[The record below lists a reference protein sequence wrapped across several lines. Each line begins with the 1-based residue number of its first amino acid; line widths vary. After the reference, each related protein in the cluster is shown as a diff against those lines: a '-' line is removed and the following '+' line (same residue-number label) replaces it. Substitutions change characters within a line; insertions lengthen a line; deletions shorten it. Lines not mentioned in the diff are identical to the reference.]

1 MFEILSPSIV
11 SLIQSIL
18 LILSGIVILIASIG
32 VLNLDKDMANVVY
45 ARVHILGMVDVA
57 GIIVFVALGQY
68 LFAVIYLVLA
78 PFLAHAMANAY
89 FYGEDDFNSLNAADM
104 VEESEP
110 LDDESEPLD
119 EESELIDDAADI
131 ADDALD
137 EDPDASIEENVDET
151 ENENLDSGDESND

>member
-45 ARVHILGMVDVA
+45 ARVHILGMIDVA
-57 GIIVFVALGQY
+57 GIIVFIALGQY

-104 VEESEP
+104 V
-110 LDDESEPLD
+110 DESEPLD
-119 EESELIDDAADI
+119 EESEPLDDAADI

-137 EDPDASIEENVDET
+137 EEPDASTEENVDET